1 MRDFIPNKTTMTL
14 PPLTPTPLPLAG
26 EGLCKSKPLASKRM
40 QSIAVRRNLRLC
52 ITVHSLLFIIKKGED
67 HG

>member
-1 MRDFIPNKTTMTL
+1 MSIASRVV
-14 PPLTPTPLPLAG
+14 PLSLLITDG
-26 EGLCKSKPLASKRM
+26 GLERKLNGQGPKSM
-40 QSIAVRRNLRLC
+40 QSIAVRRNLLLC